1 MKTSKL
7 LLVLALGLAIAAMP
21 LFVFGQKTGAA
32 SGAPRQELLKRI
44 VSRSEKTTLGPGG
57 TVTILGGPAGTVTVE
72 GWNKREVEIVAEI
85 ELQAPTEADLAL
97 LTQVNG
103 FVMDESL
110 ATVSVLTVGTF
121 DKDYL
126 KKKFKKFPKQLL
138 NLPWK
143 IDYTVRVPAL
153 SDLSITV
160 GKGGLKIKG
169 VEGAMQLKG
178 AETDADL
185 EFTGGSIIGT
195 FGTGSVDLVINT
207 RSLRGR
213 RLLMHLAQGNMNVVL
228 PASFNADIDASILRT
243 GEIQNTYAPLKE
255 REKNKFNNKLIAGRS
270 GNGGALLSFT
280 VGDGIM
286 KLSQEAAK

>member
-1 MKTSKL
+1 MKTSKN
-7 LLVLALGLAIAAMP
+7 LVLALGLAIIAMP
-21 LFVFGQKTGAA
+21 LFVFGQKTAPAA
-32 SGAPRQELLKRI
+32 VPQNLLKRI

-57 TVTILGGPAGTVTVE
+57 TVTIMGGPTGAVTVE
-72 GWNKREVEIVAEI
+72 GWHKSEVEITAEI

-97 LTQVNG
+97 LAQVNG
-103 FVMDESL
+103 FVMDESM
-110 ATVSVLTVGTF
+110 ATVSILTVGTF

-138 NLPWK
+138 NMPWK
-143 IDYTVRVPAL
+143 IDYIVRVPAL

-160 GKGGLKIKG
+160 GKGSLKIKG

-195 FGTGSVDLVINT
+195 FGTGSVDLWINT
-207 RSLRGR
+207 RSWRGR
-213 RLLMHLAQGNMNVVL
+213 SLQMQLAQGNMNVTF

-243 GEIQNTYAPLKE
+243 GEIQNTYTPLKE

-280 VGDGIM
+280 VGDGVM
-286 KLSQEAAK
+286 KLSEEVAKK